1 MQYEFRPSGVCS
13 SKIVLDVDGDTV
25 QQVQFF
31 GGCSGNSQGIGV
43 LVQGMKIDDVIRRLR
58 GIRCGRRNTS
68 CPDQLAQAL
77 LLYQSKNETKN

>member
-1 MQYEFRPSGVCS
+1 MQYEFRPNGVCS
-13 SKIVLDVDGDTV
+13 SKIVLEVDGDTV
-25 QQVQFF
+25 QKVQFV

-43 LVQGMKIDDVIRRLR
+43 LVQGMKVDDVIGRLQ

-77 LLYQSKNETKN
+77 LLYQTKNKEQN

>member
-13 SKIVLDVDGDTV
+13 SKIVIDVQKDTV
-25 QQVQFF
+25 QKVEFV
-31 GGCSGNSQGIGV
+31 GGCSGNSQGIGA
-43 LVQGMKIDDVIRRLR
+43 LVQGMKVDDVILRLQ

-77 LLYQSKNETKN
+77 RLYKTKHEL